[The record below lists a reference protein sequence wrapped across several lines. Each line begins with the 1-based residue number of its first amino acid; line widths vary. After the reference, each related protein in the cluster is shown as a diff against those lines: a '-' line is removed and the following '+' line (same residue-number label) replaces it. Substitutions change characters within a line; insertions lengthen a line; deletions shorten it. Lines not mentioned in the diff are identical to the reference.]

1 MPISAA
7 TGAYWLT
14 HLITGELRIDSK
26 QNMDYLAL
34 RRVENRFIEGNGG
47 TYYVSQ
53 LRIGTILPGISTI
66 ARRQDDGGRDALV
79 LEP

>member
-1 MPISAA
+1 
-7 TGAYWLT
+7 
-14 HLITGELRIDSK
+14 
-26 QNMDYLAL
+26 MDYLAL